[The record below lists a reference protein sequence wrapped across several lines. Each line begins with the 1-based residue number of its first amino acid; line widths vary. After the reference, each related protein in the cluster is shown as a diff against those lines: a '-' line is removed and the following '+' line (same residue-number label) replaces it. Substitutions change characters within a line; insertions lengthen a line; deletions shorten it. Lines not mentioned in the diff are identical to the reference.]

1 MHRRVVTV
9 ASAETVLAVVI
20 VELKAEVAAEVLEVA
35 GVLEVAADVAAAG
48 KAAF

>member
-1 MHRRVVTV
+1 VHRRVATV
-9 ASAETVLAVVI
+9 VSAEV
-20 VELKAEVAAEVLEVA
+20 KAEVAAEVLEVA